1 MLVKRK
7 LGRCTVFLIVVAAG
21 ENADFILLDLIDRP
35 MLLIDAAGPAAGEF
49 MLERFGFAGAG
60 EWISLDFTN
69 QLEDTKGLFAVLLH
83 PPGKIFKPGW
93 IKFQS
98 FYKLRQRR
106 CLSFGF

>member
-1 MLVKRK
+1 M
-7 LGRCTVFLIVVAAG
+7 VAAG
-21 ENADFILLDLIDRP
+21 ENADFILLDLIDKP

-49 MLERFGFAGAG
+49 MLEWFGFAGAS
-60 EWISLDFTN
+60 EWISLDFLD

-98 FYKLRQRR
+98 FCKLRQRR
-106 CLSFGF
+106 CLSCGF